1 MSKGKFTPL
10 DIRQIGD
17 HEFELLSNLVY
28 VDGEGNKIVVPKGFQ
43 TDLASVPSQLWGL
56 FPPADRYSEAAVLH
70 DWEIAQAGSDKGLRA
85 AADRRFLQTMAV
97 LNVHALRR
105 YPMYWAVRSMSIV
118 SGTPIHAAAVQVKM
132 LWAKLPRWLQIVFK
146 YASFLGIFGWFTR
159 DWGIWGQILEFVAF

>member
-1 MSKGKFTPL
+1 MTRGSFSPL

-17 HEFELLSNLVY
+17 HEFKLLADLVFTDS
-28 VDGEGNKIVVPKGFQ
+28 DGTKVTVPKGFE

-70 DWEIAQAGSDKGLRA
+70 DWEIAQSGRDKSLRK
-85 AADRRFLQTMAV
+85 AADNRFLRCMDI

-118 SGTPIHAAAVQVKM
+118 SGTPIHHAALQVKM
-132 LWAKLPRWLQIVFK
+132 LWAKLPRWLQIVLK
-146 YASFLGIFGWFTR
+146 YASFLGVAGWFLR
-159 DWGIWGQILEFVAF
+159 DWGIWGRILEFVAF